1 MESQAPA
8 PVPGTLDNSLMEKYS
23 GDEVLGNDNIQG
35 VAREIGGWTGG
46 DIDEVIQ

>member
-1 MESQAPA
+1 
-8 PVPGTLDNSLMEKYS
+8 MEKYS
-23 GDEVLGNDNIQG
+23 GDEVPGNDKIQD